1 MDIYD
6 RRVQKRESGGFIVSV
21 PYQIVYALG
30 IDKGTTVRFWLVNG
44 KVIFKPIALDCPTE
58 EDVAD
63 IDASKVSGENPG
75 PDPSLGQTRPHT
87 CCPCPDCGERRPGVQ
102 EPCRTPEAKSDVP
115 WWASF

>member
-6 RRVQKRESGGFIVSV
+6 RRVQKKESGGLIVSV
-21 PYQIVYALG
+21 PYQIAYALG
-30 IDKGTTVRFWLVNG
+30 IGKGTTVRFWLVNG
-44 KVIFKPIALDCPTE
+44 KVLFKPIVLDGPTE

-75 PDPSLGQTRPHT
+75 RTPTRPHT
-87 CCPCPDCGERRPGVQ
+87 CGPCPDCGERRPGVH